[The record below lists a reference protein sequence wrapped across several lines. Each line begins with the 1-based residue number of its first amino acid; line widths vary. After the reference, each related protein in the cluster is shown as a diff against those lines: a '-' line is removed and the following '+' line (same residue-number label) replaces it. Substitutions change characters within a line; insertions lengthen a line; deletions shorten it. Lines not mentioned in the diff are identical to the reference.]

1 MITYK
6 EEKNSEGSAVRAKRG
21 GLGRL
26 HGVSFI
32 VPLLNGK

>member
-1 MITYK
+1 M
-6 EEKNSEGSAVRAKRG
+6 EEVLAVRASG
-21 GLGRL
+21 PGPGRL